1 MPIDVSEINNIPG
14 PPLEERLG
22 ADYGATPPKK
32 EKRPARSFELELVER
47 LLETLPPIIALGEQW
62 FVCHDGLWVERK
74 RHHYQ
79 PEALSI
85 IDPKHRT
92 SILATRVLRHI
103 EGRCQ
108 AKDSPFFG
116 AYKFDG
122 SEILISVQNGVL
134 RIGKEVSL
142 EPASSQNYF
151 TQKLA
156 VAFDPEAR
164 CPAFSQA
171 LVQNLPDPRDQK
183 LFGLFC
189 ASVLV
194 PDCRWESALCCY
206 GETGTGKST
215 LFEGVQ
221 AMLGKGPCQALSL
234 TELCDHTSYSA
245 PDLQFAMLN
254 LSTELNAPELTSDR
268 FKQLVSGERV
278 PVRAIYGAPYYIDPT
293 CKYVGLTNHLPRFK
307 DGTGA
312 ELRRFRFLKFTHVPI
327 HKDLDL
333 KKRVAAEG
341 SGILNLLLRLVPG
354 LLTAPEIPSGG
365 QHGEQARERFQIT
378 NDPVG
383 TFVQR
388 ECILDPKAYESKSRL
403 EAHFRNYL
411 EHHGLREAIAPLL
424 FKQLYERFNVAPVRR
439 WDGGKREQG
448 VAGIELKP
456 ITESSL

>member
-1 MPIDVSEINNIPG
+1 LSDRITTE
-14 PPLEERLG
+14 PPLTRKLEEHYSEKSRSNSE
-22 ADYGATPPKK
+22 KK
-32 EKRPARSFELELVER
+32 PERSFELELVER
-47 LLETLPPIIALGEQW
+47 LVKTLPPIITLGEQW
-62 FVCHDGLWVERK
+62 FVCHDGLWTERE

-79 PEALSI
+79 PEALAI
-85 IDPKHRT
+85 IEPKHRT
-92 SILATRVLRHI
+92 AILASRVLRHI

-108 AKDSPFFG
+108 AKESPFHG

-122 SEILISVQNGVL
+122 LDILISVQNGVL
-134 RIGKEVSL
+134 RIGKEHTL
-142 EPASSQNYF
+142 EPASSKNYF
-151 TQKLA
+151 THKLA
-156 VAFDPEAR
+156 VPFEPEVR

-171 LVQNLPDPRDQK
+171 LVQNLPDPKDQK

-194 PDCRWESALCCY
+194 PDCRWETALCCF

-215 LFEGVQ
+215 LFEGIQ

-234 TELCDHTSYSA
+234 TELCDQKSYNA

-254 LSTELNAPELTSDR
+254 LSTELNALELTSDR

-278 PVRAIYGAPYYIDPT
+278 PVRPIYASPYYIDPT
-293 CKYVGLTNHLPRFK
+293 CKYAGLTNHLPRFK

-312 ELRRFRFLKFTHVPI
+312 ELRRLRFLKFTHLPVN
-327 HKDLDL
+327 KDLEL

-341 SGILNLLLRLVPG
+341 PGILNLLVRLVPD
-354 LLTAPEIPSGG
+354 LLKAPEMPAGG
-365 QHGEQARERFQIT
+365 QDGEQARERFQVA

-388 ECILDPKAYESKSRL
+388 ECVLDTKAYESKSRL
-403 EAHFRNYL
+403 EAHFKKYL
-411 EHHGLREAIAPLL
+411 DHHGLRDAIAPIL

-439 WDGGKREQG
+439 RDGQNREQG
-448 VAGIELKP
+448 LTGLELKP